1 MSFFVKITLPE
12 GLGAES
18 REAFSALVPR
28 LAARFSFQGLSDW
41 SVDVQ
46 RSRVLGVESEFH
58 DLRGHGRVSRE
69 MRVYFASKADGAAFR
84 ALLSSVVGDVKV
96 SAPLR
101 QADKDWMKEWRR
113 HYKVQKISAAGQA
126 LWIVPAWK
134 RGPARGA
141 KVRIYPG
148 QAFGTGTHAT
158 TQLCLKLFLSHG
170 LREGRMLDF
179 GAGTGVLAIAAARFG
194 YQGLAVESDPV
205 ALEQCRVNLKLNRVK
220 GVRAARAMPSGRR
233 FGLVFAN
240 VLSPVLLE
248 RRAAL
253 KAAVAPGGLLI
264 LSGILAAEARA
275 FLRKFGLAGGF
286 KLAELATQGEWAA
299 IALSRK

>member
-1 MSFFVKITLPE
+1 MSFFVKIILPE

-28 LAARFSFQGLSDW
+28 LAGCFSFQGLSDW
-41 SVDVQ
+41 SVEMGR
-46 RSRVLGVESEFH
+46 RSRVLGVEAEFH
-58 DLRGHGRVSRE
+58 DLRAHGRVSRE

-84 ALLSSVVGDVKV
+84 ALLSSVVEDVKV

-113 HYKVQKISAAGQA
+113 HYKVQKISAAGQS

-134 RGPARGA
+134 KGPARGA

-194 YQGLAVESDPV
+194 YQGIAVESDPV
-205 ALEQCRVNLKLNRVK
+205 ALEQCRLNLKLNRVG
-220 GVRAARAMPSGRR
+220 GVRAARAMPRGA

-240 VLSPVLLE
+240 VLSPVLIE

-275 FLRKFGLAGGF
+275 FLRKFGAQGF
-286 KLAELATQGEWAA
+286 KLAELANQGEWAA
-299 IALSRK
+299 IALSRG